1 MLSINRPSKINRI
14 EIWQRAHFE
23 FAAKLNFARQLRMKL
38 ITIKC
43 HKKKFDN
50 LHPYQ
55 KLNVILMKNG

>member
-43 HKKKFDN
+43 HKKSLTIYTVTRN
-50 LHPYQ
+50 
-55 KLNVILMKNG
+55 